1 MAAISARVVEEFCGL
16 CNSAYQAS
24 LVHRTL
30 FDENVAADRI
40 CASAMGH
47 GYGKLS
53 EITQEHA
60 LLQIAKLH
68 DPAVMGGKITLGI
81 NYVLTYGGW
90 NFETQGKLA
99 GLAIQLD
106 GFAKQLKAARNQ
118 TLAHND
124 LAAVLAG
131 GTLGAFAQ
139 DEDQK
144 YFCVLAEFAELVSRE
159 VLGHGFSYERHVGI
173 GISALAATLSNAVD
187 A

>member
-1 MAAISARVVEEFCGL
+1 
-16 CNSAYQAS
+16 
-24 LVHRTL
+24 
-30 FDENVAADRI
+30 
-40 CASAMGH
+40 MGH

-68 DPAVMGGKITLGI
+68 DPAVVGGKITLGVD
-81 NYVLTYGGW
+81 YVLTYGGW
-90 NFETQGKLA
+90 SAETRDRLA
-99 GLAIQLD
+99 ELATQLD
-106 GFAKQLKAARNQ
+106 RFAKLLKAARNL

-144 YFCVLAEFAELVSRE
+144 YFRVLEEFAEAVSRE
-159 VLGHGFSYERHVGI
+159 VLGRGFSYECHVGV
-173 GISALAATLSNAVD
+173 GISALAATLANAVD